1 MTLCDNRYTLLY
13 IEIGDVDDLDV
24 DVDLDVDDLIDRL
37 THSINFI
44 HITIITYWPAYIYD
58 I

>member
-1 MTLCDNRYTLLY
+1 M
-13 IEIGDVDDLDV
+13 EIGDVDDLDV